1 MPHEQQGKEIGD
13 RERFEHMLLAAQ
25 DALAYV
31 NGRKRSDL
39 DEDSMLL
46 RALVQ
51 CVEVIGE
58 AAARTTDAGRAK
70 AAGLP
75 WPKIVGMRHILV
87 HAYYRIDP
95 DAVWRVV
102 TENLPDLLVDVRSVL
117 SGWGP
122 ETEDQT

>member
-1 MPHEQQGKEIGD
+1 
-13 RERFEHMLLAAQ
+13 
-25 DALAYV
+25 
-31 NGRKRSDL
+31 
-39 DEDSMLL
+39 MLL

-51 CVEVIGE
+51 CIEVIGE

-87 HAYYRIDP
+87 HAYYQIDP

-102 TENLPDLLVDVRSVL
+102 MEDLPHFAAEVEKAL
-117 SGWGP
+117 GTWGTGA
-122 ETEDQT
+122 EATD